1 MGICTVCR
9 EETKYRCIRCQT
21 FICNRSLDCHVPV
34 DENSISGWRIGCQV
48 AFCHPCNTISESAVQ
63 NGASQYGVKKFEIHC
78 ASRGFHVYREVWRP
92 VLGEF
97 LEMEQDYG
105 NVHDPFS
112 IAIKA
117 VSRER
122 LTNFEIVGHIPRE
135 ISRFCHYFLN
145 YGGALEGRV
154 RIVKYRPSPIPNG
167 GLEIPIFLIVKKGG
181 SDDSVFEK
189 MKQLV
194 NEYYLEPDKI
204 KTSSV
209 QTEIEAMID
218 DVDDVD
224 LEPFEPEEIEEV
236 MEVIDE
242 TIDETPLHDDIIVID
257 D

>member
-34 DENSISGWRIGCQV
+34 DENSISGWHIGRQV

-63 NGASQYGVKKFEIHC
+63 NGASQYGAKKFEIHC
-78 ASRGFHVYREVWRP
+78 ASHGFHVYREVWGP
-92 VLGEF
+92 VLGES

-122 LTNFEIVGHIPRE
+122 LTNFEKLVGHIPRE

-145 YGGALEGRV
+145 YGGALEGCLRD
-154 RIVKYRPSPIPNG
+154 VKYRPSPIPNG
-167 GLEIPIFLIVKKGG
+167 GLEIPILLIVKKGASG
-181 SDDSVFEK
+181 DSVFEK

-194 NEYYLEPDKI
+194 YEYYVEPDKM
-204 KTSSV
+204 TSSSI
-209 QTEIEAMID
+209 QTDVEAMI
-218 DVDDVD
+218 DDVD
-224 LEPFEPEEIEEV
+224 LEPFEPEEIEEAV
-236 MEVIDE
+236 EVIDD
-242 TIDETPLHDDIIVID
+242 TTLHDDIIVID